1 MLTLVLSNISFRAR
15 HGATAAERR
24 DYRRFEVDVEVDAP
38 LQTAQSTARLAATID
53 YRDVA
58 QVILDVGTGRVHHL
72 LEALARHMVD
82 ELATRFAQ
90 ATIRLELRKLS
101 PPGCPGRPK
110 FAAVRL
116 QRAARK

>member
-24 DYRRFEVDVEVDAP
+24 SLRRFEVDVEIDAV
-38 LQTAQSTARLAATID
+38 LRAAQSTDRLADTID
-53 YRDVA
+53 YRDIA
-58 QVILDVGTGRVHHL
+58 RVIIKVGKGKVHRL

-82 ELATRFAQ
+82 ELAARIPA
-90 ATIRLELRKLS
+90 AAIRLEVRKLN
-101 PPGCPGRPK
+101 PPGCPGRPL

-116 QRAARK
+116 ARTLRR